1 MASEAER
8 KLTDTYGWPV
18 EEVDFGREDEPDVDG
33 CVLGKYKGTGV
44 AARVSARSGLGE
56 ERRAGSAAWALQ
68 VLEHFIEH
76 GPEFDGWQKRSDGGW
91 QLWGRMHE
99 LPSMD

>member
-33 CVLGKYKGTGV
+33 CVLVKYEGTGV
-44 AARVSARSGLGE
+44 AARVAARP
-56 ERRAGSAAWALQ
+56 GSEDFKSSETFV
-68 VLEHFIEH
+68 VL
-76 GPEFDGWQKRSDGGW
+76 
-91 QLWGRMHE
+91 
-99 LPSMD
+99 